1 MTTIG
6 TDCHVALTHPK
17 VNSGLAYGFLLDAPD
32 DLGPAVSLQR
42 QVDAAGTIT
51 VRIFFKAF
59 LADDMVNPDGT
70 PHSAGKAAMYAMLT
84 QYLAQTDGITVEAA
98 VGVFSNCGAQGHSAT
113 EMHYLGLSIV
123 ACQLN
128 NVGVYWPPA
137 DASLFYNSTWDSI
150 LTWATSYW
158 R

>member
-6 TDCHVALTHPK
+6 TDCHMAITHAD
-17 VNSGLAYGFLLDAPD
+17 VNGGLPYGFLLDSQN

-42 QVDAAGTIT
+42 EVDAEGTIS
-51 VRIFFKAF
+51 VRIFFRVL

-70 PHSAGKAAMYAMLT
+70 VHAQSMAQMYAKLCE
-84 QYLAQTDGITVEAA
+84 YLAKTDGMTVEGAI
-98 VGVFSNCGAQGHSAT
+98 GVFSNCGAQGHSAT

-137 DASLFYNSTWDSI
+137 DPDLYYNSTWDGT
-150 LTWATSYW
+150 LTWVTSYW